1 MRLLFLAVLLI
12 LPAGAANW
20 ERFSNSG
27 KGYGM
32 GIAEPH
38 PLSYYTR
45 YPSLRDDYFCYRCSP
60 EKRLALAKQE
70 KLKEKQ
76 RTEVKLVGT
85 VHGFKIYDVIY
96 YFSRRWRDP
105 PPGNAQYHDEKP
117 EWKSIRVRTGP
128 NQYREIWFD
137 EKTQGDFSPSFL
149 FQIGDKTLLGLIDD
163 CYRRGCEQQY
173 WLFEQDG
180 PTRLDLELIWKATW
194 TLIPKNQYP
203 SYYDYRD
210 TPANLS
216 QGFIEFGLEERLPGR
231 GGPPDPVP
239 GVIKISFTWD
249 HGQVVVTGKEYNAT
263 AKR

>member
-20 ERFSNSG
+20 ERFSSSG
-27 KGYGM
+27 KGYGI

-70 KLKEKQ
+70 RLLGI
-76 RTEVKLVGT
+76 RNTEVKLVGT

-96 YFSRRWRDP
+96 WY
-105 PPGNAQYHDEKP
+105 GEKR
-117 EWKSIRVRTGP
+117 EWKSILVRTGP

-173 WLFEQDG
+173 WLFE
-180 PTRLDLELIWKATW
+180 
-194 TLIPKNQYP
+194 
-203 SYYDYRD
+203 
-210 TPANLS
+210 
-216 QGFIEFGLEERLPGR
+216 
-231 GGPPDPVP
+231 
-239 GVIKISFTWD
+239 
-249 HGQVVVTGKEYNAT
+249 
-263 AKR
+263 